1 MDSKLL
7 RNTIVTVILG
17 IAVVFAVVLY
27 LNGALKRPGGEKT
40 VTTQTA
46 QEEEAPPEVGTL
58 IDMSQTQTGYGTQI
72 GSDLTAFERD
82 AGFFND
88 DATMLDELYDN
99 ASNRLSLMVTSV
111 ARDIRVYVV
120 DLYGEPVRGQSFV
133 VTLSGQDEYKDVDQ
147 DGMIYIADLSPGEY
161 EVALTD
167 TGDYLAPLQKSTIKV
182 RDQLEYQPL
191 YDISYMICNE
201 DEINAAIEDTRES
214 QAAKD
219 GDEGEEVNLNDAEAS
234 WGIDV
239 SKYQKDIDWK
249 QVADAGVQFAI
260 IRCGYRGASTGCLV
274 EDPYFRKNIEGA
286 KAAGI
291 KVGVYFFTQ
300 AVNET
305 EAVEEASTVLTLC
318 KDYELDY
325 PAFIDTEG
333 AGGNGRADNL
343 DKLTRTKVV
352 DTFCTTLEN
361 SGLRAGIYSGNWWF
375 HNNLMT
381 EGLGHHY
388 IWLAEWRKVPQ
399 YEGKYDLWQYT
410 SKGSVAG
417 IEGNVDLDISYIN

>member
-1 MDSKLL
+1 MDSRLM
-7 RNTIVTVILG
+7 RNTIVTVIVG

-27 LNGALKRPGGEKT
+27 LNGAWKRPAREEA
-40 VTTQTA
+40 QTA
-46 QEEEAPPEVGTL
+46 QTAEMEEMEPAVGTL
-58 IDMSQTQTGYGTQI
+58 IDMSQTKTEYGTQI
-72 GSDLTAFERD
+72 GSNLSGFEWD
-82 AGFFND
+82 ESFFD
-88 DATMLDELYDN
+88 DDKTMLDEIYHS
-99 ASNRLSLMVTSV
+99 ASRRLSLMATSV
-111 ARDIRVYVV
+111 ARDIRVYIV

-133 VTLSGQDEYKDVDQ
+133 VTLSGQDEYRDVDQ

-161 EVALTD
+161 EVALAD
-167 TGDYLAPLQKSTIKV
+167 TGDYLAPLGKTTIRV
-182 RDQLEYQPL
+182 RDQVDYQPL

-201 DEINAAIEDTRES
+201 DEINAAIEDTKES
-214 QAAKD
+214 EAAKE
-219 GDEGEEVNLNDAEAS
+219 GDEGGEINLNNGEAS

-239 SKYQKDIDWK
+239 SKYQKEIDWK

-333 AGGNGRADNL
+333 AGGNGRADNI